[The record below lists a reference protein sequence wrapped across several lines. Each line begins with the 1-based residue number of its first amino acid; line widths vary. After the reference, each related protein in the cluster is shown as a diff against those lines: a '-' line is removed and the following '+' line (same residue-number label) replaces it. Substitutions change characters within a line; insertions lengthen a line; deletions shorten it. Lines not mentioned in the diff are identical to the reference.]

1 MLYME
6 EKIYIDKISHPE
18 AVAYFLTDYEPVW
31 AGTTIYSMAVN
42 QKCREYQELADRFD
56 ICFLFDDDVP
66 VVDFY
71 SVPWI
76 DIFAKDSNGGYFA
89 GFHGTVGLD
98 EDVPVLYIDGGK
110 NIYRIADNLK
120 DFLDNPNRCRE
131 KKKAT
136 DEVKIFKSKEEA
148 QRLLPFMEPNDV
160 LEEEKDESDDGDVIV

>member
-1 MLYME
+1 M
-6 EKIYIDKISHPE
+6 
-18 AVAYFLTDYEPVW
+18 W

-42 QKCREYQELADRFD
+42 QKCREYQELADQFD

-76 DIFAKDSNGGYFA
+76 DILAKDSHGGYFA
-89 GFHGTVGLD
+89 GFQGTVGLD
-98 EDVPVLYIDGGK
+98 EAVPILYIDSGK

-120 DFLDNPNRCRE
+120 DFLDSPNRCME
-131 KKKAT
+131 QKKVA

-148 QRLLPFMEPNDV
+148 QRKFPFMEPDDMV
-160 LEEEKDESDDGDVIV
+160 DDEDGLT